1 MRVKIKYFIVIK
13 KQKGDSLSF
22 YDKKPPLFY
31 YLGKKY
37 GQYPGVCSKAGLFV
51 NVFLSIGHN
60 KR

>member
-1 MRVKIKYFIVIK
+1 MKTKKVI
-13 KQKGDSLSF
+13 LYLF
-22 YDKKPPLFY
+22 MIKKPPLFY

>member
-1 MRVKIKYFIVIK
+1 MRVKINYFIVIL